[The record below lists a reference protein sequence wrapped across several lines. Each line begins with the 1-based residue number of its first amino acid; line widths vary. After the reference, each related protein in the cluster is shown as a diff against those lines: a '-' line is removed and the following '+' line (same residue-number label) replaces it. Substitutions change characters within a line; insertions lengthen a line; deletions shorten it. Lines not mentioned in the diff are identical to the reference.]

1 MRYILIL
8 VAIVT
13 FQAVAKNPLVTKEM
27 LTRLSFDENDFVRR
41 TVAENKKTP
50 LDILKK
56 FVIDPSRYVR
66 SNVVSNKAV
75 PKVWLRENFP
85 EQFRSDHIKA
95 VLDRAEGP
103 PSDRERAMNSL
114 TSVKDLKA
122 LSMWQCDL
130 DALRVEAHIRN
141 EDLHQAAFRK
151 EAAILSA
158 LIRNPSLPS
167 KILGQICSRL
177 LDAEKQNGA
186 RIYYLLHSAVL
197 HPASSLELMDL
208 LFEHTN
214 TISTVSYSDGLRCLI
229 ARNPVTSPRALRRL
243 AETSDRRVRGCVA
256 RNPTTPIDTLR
267 KLAVDPEFY
276 VKFGVLRRETV
287 PAEIDQILLDDPI
300 MAEMYQERLIGGYV
314 STQDASGLR

>member
-95 VLDRAEGP
+95 RFGSRGGTTLGSREGDELAYLCEGP
-103 PSDRERAMNSL
+103 QSPEYVAM
-114 TSVKDLKA
+114 
-122 LSMWQCDL
+122 
-130 DALRVEAHIRN
+130 
-141 EDLHQAAFRK
+141 
-151 EAAILSA
+151 
-158 LIRNPSLPS
+158 
-167 KILGQICSRL
+167 
-177 LDAEKQNGA
+177 
-186 RIYYLLHSAVL
+186 
-197 HPASSLELMDL
+197 
-208 LFEHTN
+208 
-214 TISTVSYSDGLRCLI
+214 
-229 ARNPVTSPRALRRL
+229 
-243 AETSDRRVRGCVA
+243 
-256 RNPTTPIDTLR
+256 
-267 KLAVDPEFY
+267 
-276 VKFGVLRRETV
+276 
-287 PAEIDQILLDDPI
+287 
-300 MAEMYQERLIGGYV
+300 
-314 STQDASGLR
+314 